1 MEIRLERFSIKK
13 ERKNF
18 YIGVDHLKKR
28 YKILKNQY
36 SEKFSVGDDIY
47 LHYTVVKG
55 GLFSTVIDP
64 ISHEEY
70 LAMIQDVS

>member
-1 MEIRLERFSIKK
+1 MEIRLERFRIIK

-18 YIGVDHLKKR
+18 YIGVDHVKKR

-36 SEKFSVGDDIY
+36 SEKLSVGNDIY

-70 LAMIQDVS
+70 LAMIKDVS